1 METEQPKVYLVIP
14 AFNEGKII
22 ADVID
27 EVKKHGFSNI
37 IVVDDGSK
45 DDTYE
50 KAKSISG
57 VTALKHKLN
66 RGYGATVKTGVEA
79 AKLLDADVVVTFDG
93 DGQHDPGDISALI
106 SPIID
111 SGYDVVLGTRLL
123 DTSGMPF
130 HKIIANRM
138 GNFFT
143 WLLFG
148 IWVTDSQSGFRAF
161 SRNAIE
167 QIQTKS
173 ERYEYASEVIREIK
187 RKKLK
192 FKESPIKIRYTR
204 YSMGKAHKQ
213 SFTNGLKTLYK
224 MVWNLIS

>member
-1 METEQPKVYLVIP
+1 METKQPKVYLVIP
-14 AFNEGKII
+14 AFNEGEII
-22 ADVID
+22 VDVID
-27 EVKKHGFSNI
+27 DIKKHGFSNI

-50 KAKSISG
+50 KANNVIG

-79 AKLLDADVVVTFDG
+79 AKMLDADIVVTFDG
-93 DGQHDPGDISALI
+93 DGQHDPGDIAEMI
-106 SPIID
+106 SPIVNSD
-111 SGYDVVLGTRLL
+111 CDVVLGTRLL
-123 DTSGMPF
+123 DTAGMPF
-130 HKIIANRM
+130 YKIIANQV

-167 QIQTKS
+167 KIKTKS
-173 ERYEYASEVIREIK
+173 ERYEYSSEIIREIK
-187 RKKLK
+187 HKKLK
-192 FKESPIKIRYTR
+192 FKEAPIKVRYTQ
-204 YSMGKAHKQ
+204 YSMGKAQKQ
-213 SFTNGLKTLYK
+213 TFTNGLKTLFK

>member
-1 METEQPKVYLVIP
+1 METKQPKVYLVIP
-14 AFNEGKII
+14 AFNEGEII
-22 ADVID
+22 VDVID
-27 EVKKHGFSNI
+27 EIKKHGFSNI

-50 KAKSISG
+50 KAKSIG
-57 VTALKHKLN
+57 GIEVLKHKLN

-93 DGQHDPGDISALI
+93 DGQHDPGDISELI
-106 SPIID
+106 SPIVNSD
-111 SGYDVVLGTRLL
+111 YDVVLGTRLL
-123 DTSGMPF
+123 DTAGMPF
-130 HKIIANRM
+130 YKIIANQV

-167 QIQTKS
+167 KIKTKS
-173 ERYEYASEVIREIK
+173 ERYEYSSEVIREVKIY
-187 RKKLK
+187 KLK
-192 FKESPIKIRYTR
+192 YKEVPIKVRYTE
-204 YSMGKAHKQ
+204 YSMGKAQKQ
-213 SFTNGLKTLYK
+213 GFLNGLRTLYK
-224 MVWNLIS
+224 MIWNLIS

>member
-1 METEQPKVYLVIP
+1 MGTTQPQVYLVIP

-22 ADVID
+22 ANVI
-27 EVKKHGFSNI
+27 EEIQKHGFSNI

-50 KAKSISG
+50 KAKSIRG
-57 VTALKHKLN
+57 ITALRHKLN

-79 AKLLDADVVVTFDG
+79 AKIMDADVVVTFDG
-93 DGQHDPGDISALI
+93 DGQHDPMDISELI
-106 SPIID
+106 SPIVNSD
-111 SGYDVVLGTRLL
+111 YDVVLGTRLL
-123 DTSGMPF
+123 DTAGMPF
-130 HKIIANRM
+130 YKIIANQI

-161 SRNAIE
+161 SRKAIE
-167 QIQTKS
+167 KIKTKS
-173 ERYEYASEVIREIK
+173 ERYEYSSEVIREV
-187 RKKLK
+187 KLHK
-192 FKESPIKIRYTR
+192 LRYKEVPIKVRYTE
-204 YSMGKAHKQ
+204 YSMGKAYKQ
-213 SFTNGLKTLYK
+213 GFLNGLKTLYK